1 MTPSSQHFRL
11 RSNLFFMTDVFTPK
25 RSKQRQAKF
34 SILNLPCEV
43 WLHSVKHTM
52 KIDSAMQCTPRRLTL
67 WCDEHSGDWLG
78 GLMHTTEIDLAVWC
92 PPRRFWDI
100 VCSWLL
106 INLDQLTL
114 RYDVQREDLLSG
126 VMHTTEIELAVWCT
140 PQRSTPLWDALCGVY
155 LKNWISQQNQK
166 KVENKKR
173 MQNVCT
179 PVHMGWIMKKIEVNN
194 LVTHSL

>member
-1 MTPSSQHFRL
+1 MWSLTPQCEAHHEDWL
-11 RSNLFFMTDVFTPK
+11 RDEM
-25 RSKQRQAKF
+25 
-34 SILNLPCEV
+34 
-43 WLHSVKHTM
+43 HTAE
-52 KIDSAMQCTPRRLTL
+52 IDSVVWWTQRR
-67 WCDEHSGDWLG
+67 WLG
-78 GLMHTTEIDLAVWC
+78 GLMHNTEIDLAVWC